1 MVKAS
6 KGLRRRSRGIL
17 SKSPRER
24 GMPPVARVMRTF
36 EEGDSVS
43 IKIEPSIRDGAPH
56 LRFQGRTGIV
66 IGRQGRAYMVRISDG
81 GKEKVILS
89 DAVHLMKA
97 K

>member
-24 GMPPVARVMRTF
+24 GMPPVARIIRRF
-36 EEGDSVS
+36 EEGERVC

-56 LRFQGRTGIV
+56 LRFQGRTGVV
-66 IGRQGRAYMVRISDG
+66 IGMQGRTYRVRIVDG

>member
-66 IGRQGRAYMVRISDG
+66 IGRQGMAYMVRISDG